1 MRPRSLDRVVGHP
14 DLLGPGKLLD
24 QSRSG
29 AVLPS
34 ILFWGPPG
42 SGKTTLATL
51 MARSAGLKFQAF
63 SAVLSGVKE
72 VRAVVAEAREL
83 RNRSG
88 QGTVLFVDEIHRFNK
103 AQQDA
108 FLPHVESGLITLLG
122 ATTEN
127 PSFEIIPALL
137 SRVRVAVL
145 SPLSSEALGTIL
157 QRALTDPDQGLG
169 GLNLELTE
177 KAAAF
182 LVDSAQGDARALL
195 NGLEVAAG
203 LVGPEGEIGL
213 SAAQEA
219 VGRRA
224 LIYDKSGE
232 EHYNL
237 ISAFHKSLRGSD
249 PDAALYWLARMLL
262 AGENP
267 LYIGRRM
274 VRAASEDVGNAD
286 PRALA
291 LALDAVEAFRFLG
304 PPEGEL
310 ALAQA
315 AIYIAAAPK
324 SNAVYTAY
332 DRAKGAVEK
341 GRAKPVPI
349 HLRNAPTKLMREA
362 GYGKAYLY
370 PHDFP
375 EAVVEQEYFPG
386 GLEGQRFY
394 YPKERGYE
402 VRIKERLD
410 YWRALIKKDGGRSKG
425 PDVAAES

>member
-1 MRPRSLDRVVGHP
+1 MRPRSLDQVVGHP

-24 QSRSG
+24 PARIG
-29 AVLPS
+29 ASLPS
-34 ILFWGPPG
+34 VLFWGPPG

-51 MARSAGLKFQAF
+51 LAQAAGLDFTAF

-72 VRAVVAEAREL
+72 VRAVVERAREL
-83 RNRSG
+83 RNRTG
-88 QGTVLFVDEIHRFNK
+88 KGTVLFVDEIHRFNK

-137 SRVRVAVL
+137 SRVRVAAL
-145 SPLSSEALGTIL
+145 RPLPSQALRTIL
-157 QRALTDPDQGLG
+157 DRALNDPEQGLG
-169 GLNLELTE
+169 GLKIGLKEE
-177 KAAAF
+177 AAAF
-182 LVDSAQGDARALL
+182 LVESAQGDARALL

-203 LVGPEGEIGL
+203 LVGPGGEIGME
-213 SAAQEA
+213 AAQEA

-315 AIYIAAAPK
+315 AVYIAAAPK
-324 SNAVYTAY
+324 SNAIYTAWEEAG
-332 DRAKGAVEK
+332 RAVEES
-341 GRAKPVPI
+341 GSKPVPL
-349 HLRNAPTKLMREA
+349 HLRNAPTRLMREA
-362 GYGKAYLY
+362 GYGRAYLY

-375 EAVVEQEYFPG
+375 EAVAAQEYFPP
-386 GLEGQRFY
+386 GLEGRRFY
-394 YPKERGYE
+394 RPVERGYE

-410 YWRALIKKDGGRSKG
+410 YWRGLIRKSGGRGG
-425 PDVAAES
+425 PDVAADS